1 MRNKKADI
9 SVLLLVLMTLILVI
23 SALFIF
29 NLNSKKTTAKII
41 EYNSLNDIYSREKE
55 INFYINDIMERVGS
69 RIDKN
74 KNIKDE
80 FIKNFK
86 KELERYKN
94 EDVFYIKELEQLDS
108 QLISNNV
115 EYADKTIKINF
126 NIHLEKRFENIIIIY
141 SYKKE
146 FSRIL
151 VD

>member
-74 KNIKDE
+74 KNIKAE

-108 QLISNNV
+108 QLIISNI
-115 EYADKTIKINF
+115 EYADKTVKINF

>member
-1 MRNKKADI
+1 MNKKADI
-9 SVLLLVLMTLILVI
+9 SVLLLVLMTLILVV

-29 NLNSKKTTAKII
+29 NLNSKKVEAKII

-55 INFYINDIMERVGS
+55 INFYINDIMERIGS

-74 KNIKDE
+74 INIKDE

-94 EDVFYIKELEQLDS
+94 ENVFYIKELEQLES
-108 QLISNNV
+108 QLIVNNL
-115 EYADKTIKINF
+115 EYADKTVKINF
-126 NIHLEKRFENIIIIY
+126 NIHLEKRFDNIIIIY

>member
-74 KNIKDE
+74 KNIKAE